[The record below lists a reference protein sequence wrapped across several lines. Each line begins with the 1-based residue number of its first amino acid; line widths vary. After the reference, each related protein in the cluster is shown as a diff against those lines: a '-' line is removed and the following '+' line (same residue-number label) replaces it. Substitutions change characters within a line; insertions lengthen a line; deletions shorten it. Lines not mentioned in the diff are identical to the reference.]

1 MVLLGLLRQLL
12 VLLGC
17 LVLLRSLPAVLGT
30 AGAAGLQQ
38 PQRQQQ
44 QSMAMA

>member
-1 MVLLGLLRQLL
+1 MVLLVLLRQLL
-12 VLLGC
+12 LLGC

-44 QSMAMA
+44 QSMTMA